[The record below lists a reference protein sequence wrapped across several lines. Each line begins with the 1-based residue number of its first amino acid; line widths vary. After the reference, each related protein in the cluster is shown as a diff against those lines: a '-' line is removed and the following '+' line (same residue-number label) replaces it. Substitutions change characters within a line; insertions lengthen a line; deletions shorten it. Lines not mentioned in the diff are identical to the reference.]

1 VQSAT
6 VVYPTLIHTVTDRRP
21 SRRRLSC
28 TQQTSPSNTLQTR
41 WRDKNRPTS
50 LYHPPHPPP
59 TPTTSRVCT
68 SMASSYALPLSS
80 HSAGNHHG
88 HGHSFSASHLSPAS
102 ANAKNS
108 FSNANG
114 GHVRKAASNGN
125 LLHTLNETSREN
137 SPYPSPE
144 HEHDHSRAF
153 QTNIDAVHANGHSH
167 NHGHEHS
174 HNHGHN
180 HAHDHGHTHSH
191 SHSAPVMKGRA
202 RGESDLGRNDVN
214 NSIYTPSLPEIPPV
228 ASARWFS
235 LPEALTA
242 LLVPL
247 PYLLASAAYSSNDG
261 SGTQDGFPPL
271 SAYAKLQA
279 SVLTST
285 SDLPSRGLAKPSGF
299 VEACQLASGTLLLV
313 GILAKL
319 RASERNLDR
328 RKDSG
333 PSRHAHIAMDLSTLQ
348 SLVLRT
354 VSVALPF
361 YAAMKLGGMRTGLVL
376 LVAIAAN
383 LTCLDDALK
392 PSMGQWVQQ
401 ALKRKVTLAAILLSA
416 LSDFAGLTLH
426 TSFSDLLLGYVA
438 LTVTVVYMN
447 PPLPTSSKSS
457 PSTRVGSTISP
468 RSLTWNASSL
478 TCSAGDVNL
487 TLIAGGILS
496 LITIG
501 ASVLLGRSPSLVPS
515 SVVLSTL
522 SIASATA
529 ANIFAQPATLRNS
542 AKVGL
547 GFGCM
552 LTASVAFL
560 FSPALWPGTIC
571 NGGLSALAFAGVM
584 FDTLSSSSSGHDHSH
599 DHAHNVKKHDHN
611 HAHTQYSPF
620 TRLVLSN
627 CEPGSLVH
635 SIIIEKDSRRICYF
649 TWYVSA
655 NSTSLKQS

>member
-1 VQSAT
+1 
-6 VVYPTLIHTVTDRRP
+6 
-21 SRRRLSC
+21 
-28 TQQTSPSNTLQTR
+28 
-41 WRDKNRPTS
+41 
-50 LYHPPHPPP
+50 
-59 TPTTSRVCT
+59 
-68 SMASSYALPLSS
+68 MASSYALPLSG

-102 ANAKNS
+102 ATSKNS
-108 FSNANG
+108 FSKANG

-125 LLHTLNETSREN
+125 LLYTHDETSREN

-153 QTNIDAVHANGHSH
+153 QTNIDAVQANGHSH
-167 NHGHEHS
+167 DHSHGHS
-174 HNHGHN
+174 HNHSHD
-180 HAHDHGHTHSH
+180 HAHAHSH
-191 SHSAPVMKGRA
+191 SHSAPTMKGRA

-214 NSIYTPSLPEIPPV
+214 NAIYTPSLSDIPA
-228 ASARWFS
+228 ASTSWFS

-261 SGTQDGFPPL
+261 SGTHMQDGFPPL

-285 SDLPSRGLAKPSGF
+285 SDLPSRELKPSGF

-319 RASERNLDR
+319 RASERILDR
-328 RKDSG
+328 RKETG
-333 PSRHAHIAMDLSTLQ
+333 ASRHAHVALDLSTLK
-348 SLVLRT
+348 SLALRT
-354 VSVALPF
+354 MSVGLPF

-383 LTCLDDALK
+383 LTCIDNALK
-392 PSMGQWVQQ
+392 PSMGQWMQQ
-401 ALKRKVTLAAILLSA
+401 ALKRKLTLGAILLSA
-416 LSDFAGLTLH
+416 MSDFAGLTLH
-426 TSFSDLLLGYVA
+426 TSFSDLLLGYLA
-438 LTVTVVYMN
+438 LAVTVVYFN
-447 PPLPTSSKSS
+447 PPLPTSSASK
-457 PSTRVGSTISP
+457 PSTRIGSTISP
-468 RSLTWNASSL
+468 RSLTWNASLL
-478 TCSAGDVNL
+478 TCSTGDVNL

-496 LITIG
+496 LVTIG
-501 ASVLLGRSPSLVPS
+501 SSVLLGSSPSLVPS

-529 ANIFAQPATLRNS
+529 ANIFAQPATLRSS
-542 AKVGL
+542 AKAGL
-547 GFGCM
+547 GLGCL
-552 LTASVAFL
+552 LTSSCAFL

-584 FDTLSSSSSGHDHSH
+584 FDTLSSSSGSDDHSH
-599 DHAHNVKKHDHN
+599 DHAHNNKPHQHN
-611 HAHTQYSPF
+611 HDNTQYSPF

-649 TWYVSA
+649 TWYVGA
-655 NSTSLKQS
+655 KFTSLRTQC